1 MEEIKMR
8 KKREAYTKKINNTHM
23 YTSKHARQVKILKS
37 LKKSK

>member
-8 KKREAYTKKINNTHM
+8 KKREAYMKKMNNTHR
-23 YTSKHARQVKILKS
+23 YTTKHVRQVEMLKS